1 MSKRDPIAYIFD
13 ASEHCPD
20 CTEKRFGRDADGY
33 IASHDTDGNYPI
45 DSGGNEVG
53 VVAPWEAFE
62 DRDMSCGTCGEL
74 INECEEDTQ

>member
-1 MSKRDPIAYIFD
+1 MRKHDPIAYIYE

-20 CTEKRFGRDADGY
+20 CAEKRFGRAADGF
-33 IASHDTDGNYPI
+33 IAGQDASGNYPC
-45 DSGGNEVG
+45 DCEGNEVG
-53 VVAPWEAFE
+53 VVAPWDAFE